1 MNKLKKYISKE
12 YKDETYDDL
21 VKIVKEIDKEIER
34 IKNDIISKILENV
47 YDL

>member
-1 MNKLKKYISKE
+1 MNKLKEYISKE

>member
-1 MNKLKKYISKE
+1 MNKLKEYISKE

-47 YDL
+47 YDI

>member
-1 MNKLKKYISKE
+1 MNKLKEYISKE

-34 IKNDIISKILENV
+34 IKNDIISKIQKNV
-47 YDL
+47 YDI